1 MPALHYK
8 KEQNDASYF
17 YEMHHKT
24 AESNLQPVLR
34 QKEKKKKKTFLPKD
48 SFKTQKL
55 ISCVC
60 QNKGTLQVL
69 LQFMPYE
76 IYFKKRLIFFI
87 HERYLL

>member
-1 MPALHYK
+1 
-8 KEQNDASYF
+8 
-17 YEMHHKT
+17 MHHKT

-34 QKEKKKKKTFLPKD
+34 QKEKKKKKNLKSFLPKD

-55 ISCVC
+55 KSCVC

-76 IYFKKRLIFFI
+76 IYFKKKD
-87 HERYLL
+87 